1 MIEITREP
9 GRVKLLQAT
18 GSDNTIACAGLV
30 HEEFD
35 EVTQPVIRHHKIEE
49 EMVMKGH
56 WGCLDH
62 CYVTFRVETPIQVAR
77 QILRASNHSFNEKSL
92 RYLKAVPVFYVPE
105 VFYTDVKRKE
115 LGNEPEALT
124 DDLQGFAYN
133 AMLHSFESSW
143 ANYGYLTSIGARK
156 EQARGVLPFN
166 VYTSFWMSA
175 PLSDVLHF
183 LNLRTDSHSQ
193 LETQYIA
200 NKMLELITP
209 VYPKTIENWKK
220 YAKGPI
226 NEYGTIQTA

>member
-35 EVTQPVIRHHKIEE
+35 EVTQPVIRHYKIEE

-56 WGCLDH
+56 WGCCDH
-62 CYVTFRVETPIQVAR
+62 CYITFRIETPIQVAR
-77 QILRASNHSFNEKSL
+77 QIMRASNHAFNEKSL
-92 RYLKAVPVFYVPE
+92 RYLKAIPVFYVPE
-105 VFYTDVKRKE
+105 LFYTDVKRKE
-115 LGNEPEALT
+115 LGNEPEALSPENQADAFLT
-124 DDLQGFAYN
+124 MKD
-133 AMLHSFESSW
+133 SFEQAWSD
-143 ANYGYLTSIGARK
+143 YTYLTSISVRK

-166 VYTSFWMSA
+166 TFTSFWMSA
-175 PLSDVLHF
+175 PLSDVLHL
-183 LNLRTDSHSQ
+183 LNLRTDAHAM

-209 VYPKTIENWKK
+209 IYPKTIENWKK